1 MQGRIAGHKA
11 RQPLRPVRNIRL
23 VLAFD
28 GAAFHGWQLQ
38 PGKPTIQQAVMD
50 AIERVSG
57 ERVVLTGSG
66 RTDAGTHARGLVANF
81 TTNARMPAEAWVPAL
96 NCLLHRDIRVLSSR
110 RVPLAFHA
118 RLAAQSKIYC
128 YQIYRGPVIPPHLA
142 REHFHYPYALDVR
155 LMERAAQS
163 FVGEH
168 DFAGFAAKSGLRP
181 EKQCA
186 GSRSTAEGGLS
197 ERHHEQTSG
206 PPGRREDVKVST
218 VRRILSCGLKSRG
231 LRLIFTVE
239 GNGFLHHMVRN
250 MAGTLLDLGRGKMTF
265 EQFEQ
270 LFEKRDRTL
279 AGFTAPA
286 HGLILLRVRY

>member
-1 MQGRIAGHKA
+1 MQGRITGRQA

-28 GAAFHGWQLQ
+28 GAAFHGWQFQ
-38 PGKPTIQQAVMD
+38 PGKPTVQQAVTD
-50 AIERVSG
+50 AIERISG

-81 TTNARMPAEAWVPAL
+81 ITNSRMPADAWVPAL
-96 NCLLHRDIRVLSSR
+96 NCLLHQDIRVLTSR

-118 RLAAQSKIYC
+118 RLAARSKVYR
-128 YQIYRGPVIPPHLA
+128 YQIYRGPVMPPHLA
-142 REHFHYPYALDVR
+142 GEHFHYPYALDAR
-155 LMERAAQS
+155 LMERAARL

-181 EKQCA
+181 ERQCA
-186 GSRSTAEGGLS
+186 GSHSTVEGGFS
-197 ERHHEQTSG
+197 ERRQGQTTG
-206 PPGRREDVKVST
+206 PTHRSHNVEGST
-218 VRRILSCGLKSRG
+218 VRRILRCDLKSRG
-231 LRLIFTVE
+231 QRLIFTVE

-250 MAGTLLDLGRGKMTF
+250 MVGTLLDLGRGKMAF
-265 EQFEQ
+265 RHFEQ